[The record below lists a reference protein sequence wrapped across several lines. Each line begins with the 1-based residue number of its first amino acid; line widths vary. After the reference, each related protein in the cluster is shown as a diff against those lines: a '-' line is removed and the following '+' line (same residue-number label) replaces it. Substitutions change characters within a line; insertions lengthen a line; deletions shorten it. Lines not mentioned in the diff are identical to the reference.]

1 MAFVMYLFWHKLLSK
16 KKLNKQPNIYK
27 IFIFLSFFIPSFSC
41 VPSFAQFDG
50 KLLAQLKSMK
60 NEAAEFYYHCLEKN
74 LNMNLVEI
82 LTFTEG
88 LEKL

>member
-1 MAFVMYLFWHKLLSK
+1 MKFSF
-16 KKLNKQPNIYK
+16 
-27 IFIFLSFFIPSFSC
+27 FFLFFIPSFSC